1 MSYRSAPLLLALTLI
16 AAAAVPAWG
25 FDPSPE
31 FCDTCTFDDLNET
44 AAVADVTYELHLTG
58 NVTAEFVPVDGTP
71 SNRTLCFGGAGADD
85 AIARF
90 RNLSKVYLLVMLN
103 ATNCSVY
110 VPLPGANTTTLP
122 ATVTTTL
129 TPTTNASVTTTVV
142 HSTTAGPSTMAPTTA
157 TVAPE
162 TTTPVT
168 PAPETRPPPTPAPLQ
183 FTATF
188 VNAAAAS
195 QFASRLAAVFNIP
208 VDSIIVVRADNNTVV
223 FRFTGN
229 DASALSQQF
238 NALGSAELLA
248 AFGITKVETTTVTPP
263 PDTRP
268 PSPLQFTAT
277 FVDATAASQFASR
290 LAVEF
295 HIPVDSITIVR
306 SDNNTVVFRFN
317 GNDASALSQ
326 QFNALD
332 SAELLVAFG
341 ITKVESQPAP
351 VDNPSSGDDSTRLA
365 LLIALPIAGVI
376 IIVIIIAFIKV
387 QVSKRSPE
395 RVDFQQY
402 VAMTS
407 KSPRDAASPRAGDAL
422 L

>member
-58 NVTAEFVPVDGTP
+58 NVTAEFVPVDGTT

-90 RNLSKVYLLVMLN
+90 RNLSKVYLLVMLD
-103 ATNCSVY
+103 ATNCSAY
-110 VPLPGANTTTLP
+110 VPLPGANTTTPLP
-122 ATVTTTL
+122 VTDTTTL
-129 TPTTNASVTTTVV
+129 TPTTDANVTTTVV
-142 HSTTAGPSTMAPTTA
+142 HSTTTGASTMAPTTA
-157 TVAPE
+157 TMAPTTATMAPG

-168 PAPETRPPPTPAPLQ
+168 PSPETRPPPTPAPLQ

-188 VNAAAAS
+188 IDAA
-195 QFASRLAAVFNIP
+195 
-208 VDSIIVVRADNNTVV
+208 
-223 FRFTGN
+223 
-229 DASALSQQF
+229 
-238 NALGSAELLA
+238 
-248 AFGITKVETTTVTPP
+248 
-263 PDTRP
+263 
-268 PSPLQFTAT
+268 
-277 FVDATAASQFASR
+277 AASQFASR

-295 HIPVDSITIVR
+295 HISVDSITVVR
-306 SDNNTVVFRFN
+306 ADNNTVVFRFN

-326 QFNALD
+326 QFNALG

-351 VDNPSSGDDSTRLA
+351 VDNPSSGDDNSTRLA

-376 IIVIIIAFIKV
+376 LIVIIIAFIKV

-407 KSPRDAASPRAGDAL
+407 QSPRDAASPRAGDAL